1 MRRITFLTGY
11 LKDEK
16 ASCLVK
22 FGNTHI
28 LVAATAIDSVPPYV
42 PKESGWIT
50 AEYGML
56 PRLSPQRILR
66 ERKGIS
72 GRSTEI
78 QRLIGRA
85 LRISCDLKELPGI
98 TIIIDADVLQAD
110 GGTRTAAIT
119 GGFIVLYIKLKEL
132 LANNRI
138 EYFPIKRYIASI
150 SAGIKGGEILL
161 DLDYDEDSSSDVDL
175 NLVMDEKGAI
185 IEIQGTGER
194 DVFSENQLINMIET
208 MKNGI
213 LKIIEI
219 QHKVLESNG

>member
-1 MRRITFLTGY
+1 
-11 LKDEK
+11 
-16 ASCLVK
+16 LV
-22 FGNTHI
+22 T
-28 LVAATAIDSVPPYV
+28 ATAIDSVPPYV
-42 PKESGWIT
+42 PEKSGWIT

-56 PRLSPQRILR
+56 PRSSPQRISR
-66 ERKGIS
+66 ERKGMS

-85 LRISCDLKELPGI
+85 LRISCDLKKLPGI

-138 EYFPIKRYIASI
+138 EHFPIRRYIASI
-150 SAGIKGGEILL
+150 SAGIKNGEVFL
-161 DLDYDEDSSSDVDL
+161 DLNYDEDSNVDVDL
-175 NLVMDEKGAI
+175 NLVMDEKGSI
-185 IEIQGTGER
+185 IEIQGTAER
-194 DVFSENQLINMIET
+194 DVLSENQLIDMIEI

-213 LKIIEI
+213 SKIIKI
-219 QHKVLESNG
+219 QQNVLESNG

>member
-1 MRRITFLTGY
+1 MRGITFLTGY
-11 LKDEK
+11 IRDEK

-22 FGNTHI
+22 FGNTHV
-28 LVAATAIDSVPPYV
+28 LVTATAINSVPTYV
-42 PKESGWIT
+42 TEGGWIT

-56 PRLSPQRILR
+56 PRSSPQRIPR

-85 LRISCDLKELPGI
+85 LRISCDLKKLPGI

-132 LANNRI
+132 LTNNII
-138 EYFPIKRYIASI
+138 EHFPIKRYVASI
-150 SAGIKGGEILL
+150 SAGIKNGEIFL
-161 DLDYDEDSSSDVDL
+161 DLNYGEDSNVDVDL

-194 DVFSENQLINMIET
+194 DVLSENQLIDMIKI

-213 LKIIEI
+213 SKIIKI
-219 QHKVLESNG
+219 QQDVLESNG